1 MVSCRAQTPVTDV
14 RHHRGRSICHS
25 ILPPIS
31 INSKGCHSV
40 LYYWIGILTVVGTMA
55 NTEELVEIKKDNLK
69 PGFVKGCYKC
79 NITH

>member
-1 MVSCRAQTPVTDV
+1 
-14 RHHRGRSICHS
+14 
-25 ILPPIS
+25 
-31 INSKGCHSV
+31 
-40 LYYWIGILTVVGTMA
+40 MA